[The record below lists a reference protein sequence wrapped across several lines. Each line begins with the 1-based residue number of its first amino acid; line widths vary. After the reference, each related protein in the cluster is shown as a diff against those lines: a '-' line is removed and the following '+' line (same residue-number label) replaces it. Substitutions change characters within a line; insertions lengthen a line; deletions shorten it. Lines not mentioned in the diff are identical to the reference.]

1 MLNSE
6 SEFYTALNE
15 VVSPLKKSIRSTRKV
30 LKNEPRMPKRGTQC
44 YRILKRFVE
53 SNGTL
58 YTGDFMLMYIARYGA
73 RIGDLRNKY
82 GWTITT
88 KKVKQGK
95 TKYTLDE
102 DEYYRLYMKKFDIF
116 GDDLNFN

>member
-6 SEFYTALNE
+6 SEFYSTLFDATK
-15 VVSPLKKSIRSTRKV
+15 PMRQSIRPHREV
-30 LKNEPRMPKRGTQC
+30 LHNDPKMPKKNSQC
-44 YRILKRFVE
+44 WKILKRFVE
-53 SNGTL
+53 SNGIL
-58 YTGDFMLMYIARYGA
+58 FTGDFMLMYIARYGA

-88 KKVKQGK
+88 KKIKQGK
-95 TKYTLDE
+95 TQYTLDE
-102 DEYYRLYMKKFDIF
+102 DEYYRLYMKKFEIF